1 VGHHDLELGTERE
14 NTVTESVEAV
24 LKARTG
30 RAQRTRTPAV
40 VTSPKNSAAYRAHS
54 YPTKIPPE
62 AIVPFIEASTT
73 PGAIVFDPFCGSG
86 MSGVAAQQTGRS
98 VILSDLSPGAVH
110 LATNHNRPA
119 DPDVLMTAVRQLDQ
133 DWMSSLESQL
143 YATTCPTC
151 DGAAVTRHTIWSDV
165 HRCGGCGREV
175 VLWDEADLDTGSV
188 PRWVD
193 CECGASLMR
202 GGAVP
207 LRSEPVHRVVACR
220 SGCAYLQD
228 GEVPERDARLLR
240 RLEKARVEDWFPEDV
255 LDTSRE
261 MYKRSALHLRGI
273 ATVADFYLPRA
284 KHALTALWARIN
296 EVEDAAVRSSL
307 RFAFT
312 NTAWH
317 ASRMRRYNARGGQRP
332 LTGTLFIPQLTAEAN
347 AFEVFRH
354 QVKQIAAFARGFV
367 RETEVSVAV
376 ERSSAADLAWLPD
389 NSIDYVFTDPPFGS
403 NIFYADCNFVWEAW
417 LGEVTDADAEVVVNR
432 SRTADEGGK
441 SVEDYGDLLRQAFCE
456 IRRVLRPD
464 GRASVVF
471 HNSDDRVW
479 TAMLRAAEDAGLKQ
493 TEVSILDKVQ
503 RSMKGYKG
511 RDGSELVP
519 FYDLVIT
526 FAPGKVRSPHL
537 NGAGEIALEV
547 VRKHLKEA
555 DRSAVAASAQERSLE
570 YLYSLAVGGVVAQGA
585 IPEGLSY
592 RAFEEL
598 CGRHF
603 ERTGRHFSVI

>member
-1 VGHHDLELGTERE
+1 M
-14 NTVTESVEAV
+14 TESVEAV
-24 LKARTG
+24 LQARTG

-40 VTSPKNSAAYRAHS
+40 VTSPKSSAAYQAHS

-73 PGAIVFDPFCGSG
+73 PGAVVLDPFCGSG
-86 MSGVAAQQTGRS
+86 MTGVAALQAGRS
-98 VILSDLSPGAVH
+98 VVLSDLSPGAVH
-110 LATNHNRPA
+110 LAINHTSPA
-119 DPDVLMTAVRQLDQ
+119 DPDVLMATLRQLGEE
-133 DWMSSLESQL
+133 WMSDLEARL
-143 YATTCPTC
+143 YSTTCPTC
-151 DGAAVTRHTIWSDV
+151 EGAAVTRHIIWSDV
-165 HRCGGCGREV
+165 HRCGACRREV
-175 VLWDEADLDTGSV
+175 VLWDEADADTGSV
-188 PRWVD
+188 PRWLE
-193 CECGASLMR
+193 CECGETVIR

-207 LRSEPVHRVVACR
+207 VRSEPVHRVVSCR
-220 SGCAYLQD
+220 SGCAYLQE
-228 GEVPERDARLLR
+228 GEVTDGDKRLLR
-240 RLEKARVEDWFPEDV
+240 RLAKAPVQDWLPQDA

-261 MYKRSALHLRGI
+261 MYKRSALHLKGI
-273 ATVADFYLPRA
+273 STVADFYLPRA
-284 KHALTALWARIN
+284 KHALSALWARIN
-296 EVEDAAVRSSL
+296 EIEDEAVRSSL

-354 QVKQIAAFARGFV
+354 QVKQIAAFAGGLNRA
-367 RETEVSVAV
+367 RNVSVAV
-376 ERSSAADLAWLPD
+376 TRSSAADLSWLDD
-389 NSIDYVFTDPPFGS
+389 NSLDYVFTDPPFGS
-403 NIFYADCNFVWEAW
+403 NIFYADCNIVWEAW
-417 LGEVTDADAEVVVNR
+417 LGEVTEVDAEMVVNR

-441 SVEDYGDLLRQAFCE
+441 SIDDYGELLRQAFAE

-464 GRASVVF
+464 GRASIVF

-479 TAMLRAAEDAGLKQ
+479 TAMLRAAEGAGLKQ

-511 RDGSELVP
+511 REGSELVP

-547 VRKHLKEA
+547 VRRHLTDA
-555 DRSAVAASAQERSLE
+555 DRAAVAATAQERSLE
-570 YLYSLAVGGVVAQGA
+570 YLYSLAVGGVVARGA
-585 IPEGLSY
+585 KPEGLSY

-603 ERTGRHFSVI
+603 ERTGRYFSLV